1 MRCSRILM
9 ACLLAVCGLLPIGC
23 ATGNRLYV
31 NPQADP
37 GAYTKIALM
46 PFGNLTADRFA
57 PERVS
62 RALESALLTTERYS
76 IMGAGEF
83 YPLLQKGGVDPNRL
97 AADPD
102 KLKAVT
108 SAVGVTGI
116 LRGVVTEYRSQRTSG
131 QEEYPLLAFDAELV
145 DGPTGTVVW
154 RTSVTARGHSSL
166 ALLGMSGDRSFTQVT
181 EKACA
186 QAVAALKSKGF

>member
-1 MRCSRILM
+1 MRSCRIPLL
-9 ACLLAVCGLLPIGC
+9 CLVGLLGAVAGGC
-23 ATGNRLYV
+23 ATGLRLYV

-46 PFGNLTADRFA
+46 PFGNLTAERFA

-62 RALESALLTTERYS
+62 RALESALLASDRYS
-76 IMGAGEF
+76 IMGAAEF
-83 YPLLQKGGVDPNRL
+83 FPLVQKGGVDPNRL

-108 SAVGVTGI
+108 SAAGVTGI
-116 LRGVVTEYRSQRTSG
+116 LRGVVTEYRTQRNG
-131 QEEYPLLAFDAELV
+131 AEEYPLLAFDAELV

-154 RTSVTARGHSSL
+154 RTSITARGRSSL

-186 QAVAALKSKGF
+186 GAVAALRSKGF